1 LLQCYA
7 EGEPAEEGIER
18 LASALLRREDCVG
31 IDDVAGTVADAVRMF
46 MSIREH
52 PEFMARRRDEC
63 LFEVPFSFR
72 APGDATV
79 LRGTIDC
86 VARGNDGSL
95 TVFEFKTG
103 RPSPDHRA
111 QLDLYVAAIRG
122 LFPEATVE
130 GRLIYS

>member
-1 LLQCYA
+1 VD
-7 EGEPAEEGIER
+7 EGIER
-18 LASALLRREDCVG
+18 LAYALLRSEECVG
-31 IDDVAGTVADAVRMF
+31 VDDVAGTVADAARMF
-46 MSIREH
+46 TSIREH
-52 PEFMARRRDEC
+52 PEFLARRSQDC

-72 APGDATV
+72 GPGEATV

-86 VARGNDGSL
+86 LVRGKDGSL